1 MAGSA
6 GNGVGKI
13 SSSPSKVISGTAGG
27 KGGAKNAGQPNVYKT
42 IPDAPAQPQM
52 NNPTAPNVMQQSATA
67 LTDATQAATA
77 GTKYQPMQVGTRG
90 GFLKAQGDMGTQQ
103 VNVGNVGTQGGF
115 LRAQGDMGQQRVD
128 AERVGTQGG
137 YQRVNTGGTT
147 QSVGTEMGSKQ
158 AIGRMGTQQV
168 GTDMGS
174 RLAGARDVVAG
185 QLAGTDL
192 SAYTNPYESQV
203 VQQSMADMERARKI
217 QQMQQGAKMSAAGA
231 FGGSRHGIAE
241 AETNRA
247 FFDRAGAMAGQLRQ
261 QGFNQAQQ
269 MAQQDIASRMQAGLA
284 NQATQLAASQ
294 ANQQAEQT
302 GLQRMLQAGM
312 ANQAAEQQG
321 LQRQLAASQSNQ
333 QAEQT
338 GLQRQLQAGMSNQ
351 QAQQADFNRRLQA
364 ETANQ
369 RALETSRARQLQ
381 AGMAN
386 QQAGLTAQQANVQAE
401 QQGLQR
407 QLAASQSNQQALEAS
422 RARQLQAGMSNQQTQ
437 LAAQRANQAAEQQ
450 GLGRRLQA
458 SQSNQQALEQSRAR
472 QLQAQMANQQ
482 AGLGAAGQ
490 RLAATGQLGQLARQG
505 FDMGRTLQGDVM
517 RQGTMQQM
525 MQQQLIDAAKQQFAG
540 YTSQPTNTIGL
551 LSQALG
557 ASTIPQSQ
565 QTRRDLG
572 FFDYATL
579 ASNMFGGGR

>member
-1 MAGSA
+1 MGASA
-6 GNGVGKI
+6 AKQTVT
-13 SSSPSKVISGTAGG
+13 GTAQPSSGG
-27 KGGAKNAGQPNVYKT
+27 KGGANQTKHMGMMNQNQP
-42 IPDAPAQPQM
+42 PQPQM

-67 LTDATQAATA
+67 LTGATQAATA
-77 GTKYQPMQVGTRG
+77 GTQYQPMNVGTKG
-90 GFLKAQGDMGTQQ
+90 GFIKAQGDMGSQQ
-103 VNVGNVGTQGGF
+103 VNVGNVSTQGGH
-115 LRAQGDMGQQRVD
+115 LGVD
-128 AERVGTQGG
+128 
-137 YQRVNTGGTT
+137 TGGTT

-158 AIGRMGTQQV
+158 AIGSMGQQQV
-168 GTDMGS
+168 STQMGD
-174 RLAGARDVVAG
+174 RMAGASDVVAG

-261 QGFNQAQQ
+261 LGFQNAQQ

-284 NQATQLAASQ
+284 NQATQLTASQ

-302 GLQRMLQAGM
+302 GLQRQLQAGM

-364 ETANQ
+364 QTANQ
-369 RALETSRARQLQ
+369 RAQ
-381 AGMAN
+381 
-386 QQAGLTAQQANVQAE
+386 
-401 QQGLQR
+401 
-407 QLAASQSNQQALEAS
+407 EAS
-422 RARQLQAGMSNQQTQ
+422 RARQLQAGVSNQQTQ

-458 SQSNQQALEQSRAR
+458 SQSNQQALEQSRSR
-472 QLQAQMANQQ
+472 ELQAQMANQQ

-490 RLAATGQLGQLARQG
+490 RLAASGQLGQLSRQG

-517 RQGTMQQM
+517 QQGTMQQM
-525 MQQQLIDAAKQQFAG
+525 MQQQLIDSAKQQFAG
-540 YTSQPTNTIGL
+540 YTGQPTNTIGL

-572 FFDYATL
+572 MMDYATL
-579 ASNMFGGGR
+579 AASMFGGG

>member
-1 MAGSA
+1 MGASA
-6 GNGVGKI
+6 GT
-13 SSSPSKVISGTAGG
+13 SSMAAPAVMPRQNAPASGG
-27 KGGAKNAGQPNVYKT
+27 KGGANA
-42 IPDAPAQPQM
+42 AQPANMGTMTRSEYEADAISRGEDPNARRFAM

-77 GTKYQPMQVGTRG
+77 GTQYQPM
-90 GFLKAQGDMGTQQ
+90 
-103 VNVGNVGTQGGF
+103 NVGTQGGF
-115 LRAQGDMGQQRVD
+115 IKAQGDMGRQQVGVGNVGTRGGYLSAQGNMGQQQVN

-137 YQRVNTGGTT
+137 YQRVGTGGTT
-147 QSVGTEMGSKQ
+147 QSVGTG
-158 AIGRMGTQQV
+158 
-168 GTDMGS
+168 MGS
-174 RLAGARDVVAG
+174 RMAGARDVVAG

-203 VQQSMADMERARKI
+203 VDQSMADLERARKI
-217 QQMQQGAKMSAAGA
+217 QQMQQGAKMGAAGA

-261 QGFNQAQQ
+261 QGFQNAQQ
-269 MAQQDIASRMQAGLA
+269 MAQKDIASRMQAGLA
-284 NQATQLAASQ
+284 NQATQLTASQ
-294 ANQQAEQT
+294 A
-302 GLQRMLQAGM
+302 
-312 ANQAAEQQG
+312 
-321 LQRQLAASQSNQ
+321 NQ

-364 ETANQ
+364 QTTNQ
-369 RALETSRARQLQ
+369 RAQEASRARQLQ

-407 QLAASQSNQQALEAS
+407 QLAASQSNQQALESS

-458 SQSNQQALEQSRAR
+458 SQSNQQALEQSRSR
-472 QLQAQMANQQ
+472 QLQAQLANQQ

-490 RLAATGQLGQLARQG
+490 RLAASGQLGQLSRQG
-505 FDMGRTLQGDVM
+505 FDMGRTVRADAMQSSTL
-517 RQGTMQQM
+517 QQM
-525 MQQQLIDAAKQQFAG
+525 QQQQLIDAAKQQFAG
-540 YTSQPTNTIGL
+540 YTGQPTNTIGL

-572 FFDYATL
+572 AFDYATL
-579 ASNMFGGGR
+579 AASMFGGG